1 MVTTLEMLFN
11 GEDGGLWSKEMVQL
25 VVCLC
30 FMFMAPSLF
39 WLSVILVAV
48 HWSYTGGSALT
59 LESSALTICAS
70 STSILVIHHSS
81 GSATSRVLVVRHTSG
96 SALQSIRSH
105 TGGSATTSTIAVT
118 AELNIRR
125 RWRREG
131 GS

>member
-1 MVTTLEMLFN
+1 MVK
-11 GEDGGLWSKEMVQL
+11 GDGAVGGVSVFH
-25 VVCLC
+25 VYG
-30 FMFMAPSLF
+30 A
-39 WLSVILVAV
+39 LSVLAV
-48 HWSYTGGSALT
+48 RHTSGSALQ
-59 LESSALTICAS
+59 SSALTICAS

-81 GSATSRVLVVRHTSG
+81 GSATSIIVVRHTSG
-96 SALQSIRSH
+96 SAPQSIRSH